1 MMIMMLL
8 INLLENVNVLLN
20 QVLIEFPNKIQDDCK
35 NVDEHNP
42 DEIQKILIVF
52 DDLISNKK
60 LNPIVTELF
69 IRGINQTFLL
79 PPLNTVMFCS
89 TKRSQT
95 TLCARHYYENSKQ
108 KRT

>member
-1 MMIMMLL
+1 MVIMMLL

-35 NVDEHNP
+35 NIDEDNP

-79 PPLNTVMFCS
+79 PLNTVMFCS